1 MPKVDIYQVDPASV
15 AHGHLIGL
23 LVIGV
28 TALLA
33 ALLVARFGWWC
44 WWALILLGIV
54 VPTIVIV
61 TAGGAFPGAN
71 RPLTEYVSDVVM
83 PLALIGLPASAV
95 GSLLGAAARWV
106 LRRSRA

>member
-1 MPKVDIYQVDPASV
+1 MPQVDIYHVDPASI

-23 LVIGV
+23 FAIGV

-33 ALLVARFGWWC
+33 SLLVARFGWRC
-44 WWALILLGIV
+44 WWALILLGIA
-54 VPTIVIV
+54 VPTIVIA
-61 TAGGAFPGAN
+61 TAGGAFPDAT
-71 RPLTEYVSDVVM
+71 RPPTEYVSDVVL

-106 LRRSRA
+106 LRRNCA